1 MDRRKFLKKGATA
14 AALTAIG
21 FPTFKATEA
30 SAASTIPQSGGDLV
44 AVMGDDPAAMV
55 RRAIQEFGGIEH
67 FVKSGQKVVIKPNI
81 GWAKT
86 PETAANT
93 NPDLVGELVRLC
105 VSAGAKEVLVFDH
118 SCNEW
123 SSCYVKSGIRAAVEY
138 HGGEM
143 VPSDN
148 EKYYKEVSLPKGVNI
163 QKTKI
168 HEAIIDCDVWFN
180 VPVLKNHG
188 GAKMS
193 ISMKNRMGMIWDR
206 KAFHLAGVQQS
217 IADLATY
224 EKQPALNIVD
234 AYRTL
239 SQNGPQGKTLE
250 DTVLTKMLFAS
261 QDPVALDVASVK
273 FFNQI
278 KKMPLE
284 DVKHIGF
291 AGKLKVGTMDLSK
304 MNIKRVKL

>member
-1 MDRRKFLKKGATA
+1 MDRRNFLKKGAVAT
-14 AALTAIG
+14 ALTAIG
-21 FPTFKATEA
+21 FPAFNTVDATAA
-30 SAASTIPQSGGDLV
+30 SAAAGGDLV
-44 AVMGDDPAAMV
+44 AIMGDDPAAMV
-55 RRAIQEFGGIEH
+55 RRAIQEFGGIER
-67 FVKSGQKVVIKPNI
+67 FVHSGDKVVIKPNI

-138 HGGEM
+138 HGGKM

-148 EKYYKEVSLPKGVNI
+148 EKFYKEVKLPKGVNLK
-163 QKTKI
+163 KTKI
-168 HEAIIDCDVWFN
+168 HEAIVDCDVWFN

-193 ISMKNRMGMIWDR
+193 ISMKNCMGMVWDR
-206 KAFHLAGVQQS
+206 KAFHLTGLQQS

-224 EKQPALNIVD
+224 EKKPALNIVD
-234 AYRTL
+234 AFRTL

-250 DTVLTKMLFAS
+250 DVVATKTLFAS
-261 QDPVALDVASVK
+261 KDPVALDVASVK

-284 DVKHIGF
+284 DVKHIGY
-291 AGKLKVGTMDLSK
+291 AGKLKVGTTDLSK
-304 MNIKRVKL
+304 MNVKRVKL